1 MSLGDILRQRREDK
15 RLTQEQVA
23 AAAGIS
29 KPYLSNIETGKAKNP
44 PTDSVLGGLE
54 RALGFADGELTR
66 MAHLVRTP
74 ADVRHEHEMLQAQV
88 HKLRGVVRGLMRK
101 RSQTGLV
108 EEGIDAGLAEAFP
121 EAGGGPSGARGLSA
135 GVAVPIINKVA
146 AGYPHHFTDLDYP
159 PSVAAEYIRC
169 PDVHDPQAFAAHV
182 VGDSME
188 PEYHTGDVV
197 IFAPNTPAQSGE
209 DCFVRFED
217 GSTTFK
223 RVYEDDA
230 EMLRLQPLNN
240 AYPAEIVPRERVTG
254 LWRAAFRIQRLGRR

>member
-1 MSLGDILRQRREDK
+1 VSLGGILRQRRED
-15 RLTQEQVA
+15 RELTQEQVSA
-23 AAAGIS
+23 LAGIS

-44 PTDSVLGGLE
+44 PTDSVLAGLE
-54 RALGFADGELTR
+54 KALGFADGELTR

-74 ADVRHEHEMLQAQV
+74 SDVRQEHEILQAQV
-88 HKLRGVVRGLMRK
+88 HKLRGVVRGLIRN
-101 RSQTGLV
+101 RRDGGQG
-108 EEGIDAGLAEAFP
+108 AEAGVEDDFP
-121 EAGGGPSGARGLSA
+121 ETPDGAREVTGLSA

-159 PSVAAEYIRC
+159 PRVADEYIRC

-197 IFAPNTPAQSGE
+197 IFSPNTPAESGE

-223 RVYEDDA
+223 RVYQDDA
-230 EMLRLQPLNN
+230 AMFRLQPLNN
-240 AYPAEIVPRERVTG
+240 VYPAEIVPRERVTG